1 MKWMLTLFVA
11 LALTGLTTFA
21 QDAPKKEPA
30 ADENKDD
37 TSKDTGQEKKDE
49 VEMPEDSLYRLKT
62 KTLDGKD
69 ADLSAYK
76 GKVALVV
83 NVASK

>member
-1 MKWMLTLFVA
+1 MRWMLIA
-11 LALTGLTTFA
+11 LLVLSAPAFA
-21 QDAPKKEPA
+21 VLAEDLPKSEEKKEEPKKEEP
-30 ADENKDD
+30 
-37 TSKDTGQEKKDE
+37 KKDE

>member
-1 MKWMLTLFVA
+1 MRWMLIALLAFVA
-11 LALTGLTTFA
+11 PAFVVFA
-21 QDAPKKEPA
+21 EDTPKT
-30 ADENKDD
+30 DEKNEDPNKD
-37 TSKDTGQEKKDE
+37 EPKKDE